1 MTGTDDQG
9 GDRVLGKPL
18 LQLFADGQQ
27 DAAEDTILM
36 HEFLE
41 FSPLGSGA
49 LQGTDQY
56 FESEAVFSE
65 VRSHLADN
73 LMRRRRHVRERLV
86 GDETH

>member
-36 HEFLE
+36 HKFLE
-41 FSPLGSGA
+41 FSPLGAGA

-56 FESEAVFSE
+56 FESEAMFGE
-65 VRSHLADN
+65 VRAHLADD
-73 LMRRRRHVRERLV
+73 LMRRGRQVRERFM
-86 GDETH
+86 GNETH

>member
-36 HEFLE
+36 HKFLE
-41 FSPLGSGA
+41 FSPLGLGA
-49 LQGTDQY
+49 LQGADQY
-56 FESEAVFSE
+56 FESEAMFSE
-65 VRSHLADN
+65 VGSYLADD
-73 LMRRRRHVRERLV
+73 LLRRGRQVRERLV
-86 GDETH
+86 GDETN

>member
-36 HEFLE
+36 HKFFE

-49 LQGTDQY
+49 LQGTD
-56 FESEAVFSE
+56 
-65 VRSHLADN
+65 
-73 LMRRRRHVRERLV
+73 
-86 GDETH
+86 

>member
-36 HEFLE
+36 HKFLE
-41 FSPLGSGA
+41 FSPLSSGA
-49 LQGTDQY
+49 LQGTDQH
-56 FESEAVFSE
+56 FDSEAMFGE

-73 LMRRRRHVRERLV
+73 LMRRRRHVRERLM

>member
-36 HEFLE
+36 HEFFE

-56 FESEAVFSE
+56 FESEAMFSE
-65 VRSHLADN
+65 VGAHLADD
-73 LMRRRRHVRERLV
+73 LMRRGRQVRERFM
-86 GDETH
+86 GNETN